1 LITTNKQTN
10 KQTKGRWCTFDRT
23 TGRATRPEWIYSQGV
38 CFEPRAGG
46 EVRIL
51 GIYNNKQMKKQL
63 PSKDFIT
70 ANKQTNKYLE
80 EKLEECR
87 STVPKE
93 LGYLL
98 SVFNKNS
105 TL

>member
-1 LITTNKQTN
+1 
-10 KQTKGRWCTFDRT
+10 
-23 TGRATRPEWIYSQGV
+23 
-38 CFEPRAGG
+38 
-46 EVRIL
+46 
-51 GIYNNKQMKKQL
+51 MKKQL